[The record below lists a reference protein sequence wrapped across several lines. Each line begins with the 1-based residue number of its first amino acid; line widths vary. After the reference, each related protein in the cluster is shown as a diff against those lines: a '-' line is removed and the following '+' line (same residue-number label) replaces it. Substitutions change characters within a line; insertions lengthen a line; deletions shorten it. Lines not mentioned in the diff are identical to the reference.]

1 MASNHGT
8 CRRLERHFRIAG
20 QTVSVHETSI
30 EDGGLG
36 HCVWDSGVA
45 LSIWLS
51 INARETV
58 HGRRVLELGS
68 GVGIT
73 GIAVLLAGA
82 TSAVLSDF
90 IPEGESSARA
100 SMQDGTSQDD
110 AARQADTLLK
120 LLPNNAESSGVEP
133 ELVTTMGLDWNQ
145 CLDES
150 FQAAEKFP
158 VVIGSDLI
166 YEVDTAKALC
176 AAVLKHIADDGV
188 LYLMSQTGRP
198 GVAEVHRLLEEA
210 GSLTTQDFVLEND
223 YGVTDVML
231 ATFRPGPSQG

>member
-1 MASNHGT
+1 
-8 CRRLERHFRIAG
+8 
-20 QTVSVHETSI
+20 
-30 EDGGLG
+30 
-36 HCVWDSGVA
+36 
-45 LSIWLS
+45 
-51 INARETV
+51 
-58 HGRRVLELGS
+58 
-68 GVGIT
+68 
-73 GIAVLLAGA
+73 
-82 TSAVLSDF
+82 
-90 IPEGESSARA
+90 
-100 SMQDGTSQDD
+100 MQDGTSQDD